1 MKKAEY
7 THGGS
12 VWKSLGLLLRGLW
25 NLISF
30 AAIWAGLVFYA
41 ATWGKWIFWG
51 GVILGL
57 LCTVCNLILP
67 IVHLPKK
74 R

>member
-7 THGGS
+7 THGGN
-12 VWKSLGLLLRGLW
+12 VWKSLALLLRG
-25 NLISF
+25 IMDIIAF
-30 AAIWAGLVFYA
+30 AAIWTGLIFYG
-41 ATWGKWIFWG
+41 ATWGKWTLFCGIFLA
-51 GVILGL
+51 V

-67 IVHLPKK
+67 MVHLPKK